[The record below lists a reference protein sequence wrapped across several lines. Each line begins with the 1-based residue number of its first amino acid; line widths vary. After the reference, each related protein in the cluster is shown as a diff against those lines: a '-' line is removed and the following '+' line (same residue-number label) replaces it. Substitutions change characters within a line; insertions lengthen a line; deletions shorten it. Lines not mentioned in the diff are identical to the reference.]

1 MTITATVVSQPIT
14 AAVSGGDVIAA
25 NVGASSF
32 TAAVSGGIGP
42 AGAAGSQGPAG
53 PAGVAGARG
62 ETGSVGPQGPAGVA
76 GAVGPAGPAGATGAQ
91 GVPGVAG
98 AKGDPGERGATGPA
112 GEAGA
117 QGIQGVAGATGS
129 QGIQGPAG
137 VAGQKGDT
145 GDVGPQGIQGVA
157 GAAGAAGAKGDRG
170 DVGPAG
176 ATGAQGPQG
185 VAGAAGSVGPQGP
198 AGATGAAGPAASL
211 NYASITNFPA
221 TGSNSALYLA
231 EDTSR
236 IYQWE
241 SPVYV
246 EVGVAGNAAAHA
258 STHATGGVD
267 ALTPSN
273 IGAFSASGGLITGNV
288 EIGSVTLNGLRYLDV
303 SNGDTN
309 ANSGSIV
316 RIISLSVDG
325 TRAVPVNLV
334 KYKNGLFAIT
344 NVDSDAAAC
353 ITLGN
358 GNKEDVRIASSGVV
372 GVGTPVPT
380 LSSGV
385 GIHSAGSTF
394 RLAQSRTPASSTATG
409 NTGEL
414 CWDASYVYVCVSTN
428 TWRRIAHSTW

>member
-1 MTITATVVSQPIT
+1 MTTTATVTSSPITATVSGASVS
-14 AAVSGGDVIAA
+14 AAVTSSSTSASVSAA
-25 NVGASSF
+25 A
-32 TAAVSGGIGP
+32 GP
-42 AGAAGSQGPAG
+42 AGAAGQQGPAGAVGSAGPTGAAGPQGPQGVPGVAGATGPQGPAG
-53 PAGVAGARG
+53 PTGPAGAAGAKGDAGATGPQGVAGA
-62 ETGSVGPQGPAGVA
+62 TGAQGPAGPQGDAGPQGPAGVA
-76 GAVGPAGPAGATGAQ
+76 GATGAL
-91 GVPGVAG
+91 
-98 AKGDPGERGATGPA
+98 GP
-112 GEAGA
+112 
-117 QGIQGVAGATGS
+117 
-129 QGIQGPAG
+129 
-137 VAGQKGDT
+137 
-145 GDVGPQGIQGVA
+145 
-157 GAAGAAGAKGDRG
+157 
-170 DVGPAG
+170 
-176 ATGAQGPQG
+176 QGPQG
-185 VAGAAGSVGPQGP
+185 VAGATGAAGAAGATGSVGPQGP
-198 AGATGAAGPAASL
+198 AGATGATGPQGPAASL

-221 TGSNSALYLA
+221 TGSDSALYLA
-231 EDTSR
+231 EDASR

-246 EVGVAGNAAAHA
+246 EIGVAGSAAAHA
-258 STHATGGVD
+258 STHGTGGID
-267 ALTPSN
+267 ALTPSD
-273 IGAFSASGGLITGNV
+273 IGAFSSSGGLITGNV

-372 GVGTPVPT
+372 GVGTQVPT

>member
-14 AAVSGGDVIAA
+14 AAVSGGNAIAA

-117 QGIQGVAGATGS
+117 
-129 QGIQGPAG
+129 
-137 VAGQKGDT
+137 
-145 GDVGPQGIQGVA
+145 QGIQGVA

-309 ANSGSIV
+309 SGSGSIV